1 MNTQLK
7 AIENTEELQGKKITF
22 CYQTDKEFIFV
33 TEDNHIGSM
42 FSSGYYYSEDD
53 FSTEL
58 NFTNGEALLSKLNGE
73 RNLTEEDELTRLREY
88 LSENDLFNIAK
99 YKITVSLNRE
109 KQKSD
114 KAKNDKI
121 NLKTELLNA
130 HKLLKEHTKGIAV
143 QDMSKAEFIKWLDK
157 EVG

>member
-7 AIENTEELQGKKITF
+7 AIENAEELQGKKITF
-22 CYQTDKEFIFV
+22 CYQHNEEFTFA
-33 TEDNHIGSM
+33 TEDNYIGSM
-42 FSSGYYYSEDD
+42 FSSGYYYSEDV

-58 NFTNGEALLSKLNGE
+58 KFTNGEALLSRLNGE
-73 RNLTEEDELTRLREY
+73 RNLTEEDKLTPLREY

-114 KAKNDKI
+114 KAKKDKV

-130 HKLLKEHTKGIAV
+130 YTLLKENTKDISV
-143 QDMSKAEFIKWLDK
+143 QDISKADFIKWLDK

>member
-7 AIENTEELQGKKITF
+7 TIENAEELQGKKITF
-22 CYQTDKEFIFV
+22 CYQTDKKFIFA
-33 TEDNHIGSM
+33 TEDNHIGSL

-58 NFTNGEALLSKLNGE
+58 KFTNGEALLSKLNGE
-73 RNLTEEDELTRLREY
+73 CNSTEEDELTRLREY
-88 LSENDLFNIAK
+88 LSENDLFKIAK

-114 KAKNDKI
+114 KTKKDKV

-130 HKLLKEHTKGIAV
+130 YTLLKENTKNISI

-157 EVG
+157 EVN

>member
-1 MNTQLK
+1 MNAHLK
-7 AIENTEELQGKKITF
+7 TIENTEELQGKKITF
-22 CYQTDKEFIFV
+22 CYQTDKEFIFA
-33 TEDNHIGSM
+33 TEDNHVGSM
-42 FSSGYYYSEDD
+42 FSSAYYYSDEDYD
-53 FSTEL
+53 SKL
-58 NFTNGEALLSKLNGE
+58 HFTNGETLLSKLNGE
-73 RNLTEEDELTRLREY
+73 RNLTEEDELTPLRKY

-114 KAKNDKI
+114 KAKKDKA

-130 HKLLKEHTKGIAV
+130 YTLLKENTKNISV

-157 EVG
+157 EVN